1 MNDNNINVDI
11 ELQNEES
18 ENPIY
23 SSTFL
28 MDKEL
33 FYDFCSVSYNKT
45 KKLFLMF
52 LCLVFWFTT
61 ISILDGGYDVVL
73 SFSLFIPII
82 LVALYLRTNRLIKI
96 SYERNLISTGKEEN
110 TINCE
115 IYVDKIV
122 SHIDETK
129 KEFSYQQITNLYETK
144 NFILLHLKHNLFI
157 IINKKGLNS
166 EVDAVKSFLA
176 EKCVNVKKKKF
187 INCSDDKKQSLI
199 FLIALISV
207 SVIGILIAF
216 VLKFKSIL

>member
-1 MNDNNINVDI
+1 MNDNNISVDI
-11 ELQNEES
+11 ELQNEEL

-33 FYDFCSVSYNKT
+33 YYDFCSINYNRT
-45 KKLFLMF
+45 KKLFLTF

-82 LVALYLRTNRLIKI
+82 LVALYFRANKLTKI
-96 SYERNLISTGKEEN
+96 SYERTVISTGKEEN

-115 IYVDKIV
+115 IFEDEIV
-122 SHIDETK
+122 SHIDETQK
-129 KEFSYQQITNLYETK
+129 KFFYHQVTNLYETK

-157 IINKKGLNS
+157 TINKKDLNG
-166 EVDAVKSFLA
+166 EVDALKSFLV
-176 EKCVNVKKKKF
+176 EKCVNVKNKKF
-187 INCSDDKKQSLI
+187 INCANVKKQSLI
-199 FLIALISV
+199 FLIALITV
-207 SVIGILIAF
+207 SIIGILIAF